1 MLIYGLEK
9 SSLLDYP
16 GKIASVIF
24 LAGCNF
30 RCEFCHNSELV
41 LPELI
46 AKQPTISEKK
56 LFDFLKTRTKLL
68 DGIVITGGE
77 PTIHKDLPIFLKK
90 IKKLGFLV
98 KLDTNG
104 TNPAILE
111 SLIKERLIDY
121 IAMDIKAPCVVGSDP
136 PQACGGS
143 NPTTQITKYEKITG
157 VKVDIDKV
165 KQSIEIIKNSE
176 IEHEFRT
183 TVIPTFHTKEDI
195 IAIAEYVQP
204 SVLYIQNFENPTNKI
219 IDKNLKEDPT
229 FVLDIYEKL
238 KIMPKIKNIKLRK

>member
-9 SSLLDYP
+9 NSLIDYP
-16 GKIASVIF
+16 GKIACVIF

-30 RCEFCHNSELV
+30 RCQFCHNPELV

-46 AKQPTISEKK
+46 AKQPSLSETKF
-56 LFDFLKTRTKLL
+56 FDFLKNRQRLL
-68 DGIVITGGE
+68 DGVVITGGE
-77 PTIHKDLPIFLKK
+77 PTIHNNLPIFIEK

-121 IAMDIKAPCVVGSDP
+121 IAMDIKAPCV
-136 PQACGGS
+136 AGS
-143 NPTTQITKYEKITG
+143 NPATQISKYEKIAGT
-157 VKVDIDKV
+157 KVDVESISKSID
-165 KQSIEIIKNSE
+165 IIKNSGLN
-176 IEHEFRT
+176 HEFRT
-183 TVIPTFHTKEDI
+183 TVVPAFHAKEDI

-204 SVLYIQNFENPTNKI
+204 STLFIQNFENPTNKI
-219 IDKNLKEDPT
+219 IDKNLKADPT
-229 FVLDIYEKL
+229 FALDIYEKL